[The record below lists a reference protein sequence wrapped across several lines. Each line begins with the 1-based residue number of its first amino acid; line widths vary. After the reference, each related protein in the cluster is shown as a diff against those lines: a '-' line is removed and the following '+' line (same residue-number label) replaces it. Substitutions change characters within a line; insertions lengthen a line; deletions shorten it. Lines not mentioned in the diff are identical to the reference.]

1 MINWPTKKLLH
12 IAPALALFFAVLSPM
27 PAQSSVTE
35 SCVGNLCTVT
45 FSFSGQMQTFTPPV
59 NAKNLTF
66 EVAGA
71 QGGKSGGGGGK
82 VTGGLIEIPEVLYIF
97 VGGAGDSGANM
108 PGGFNGGGT
117 AGSGSG
123 VEGSGGGATD
133 IRTAQDLSS
142 RIVVA
147 GGGGGRGAGLG
158 SGGGSG
164 GALVALNGRT
174 GQGIGGGGGS
184 QSSGGLG
191 GGANG
196 SGSPGAVG
204 SLGIG
209 GQGGS
214 SSLFGGGGGGGGY
227 FGGGGGGS
235 DTDSCCTD
243 AGGGGGG
250 SSFADPAMV
259 SNVVHSQGIWP
270 GSGQVVIRYQ
280 LAPVVL
286 GITSEV
292 SGQQATFGIQFNGQV
307 SGFETSDVQLTH
319 SAGICASAALS
330 GSGANYQVVY
340 SGCDQGQLSIAIK
353 PEAVSNSEVTGP
365 IESFSSSTLLIDTIA
380 PSASWGET
388 TQAGSVLEF
397 TEPIQSLVVS
407 AIEFTAASQSCT
419 LSGIIQQSAESWQ
432 VSTAGCEQ
440 SDFTLHLRSLSV
452 SDLNGN
458 QGPTSIITTNF
469 TAEVPE
475 PPAPEVIDEP
485 DPEPS
490 EEPTEETTPDPIDAP
505 SEPVEQQPEPD
516 LETEGS
522 PVATESVVRDEP
534 TYSEQQEPEPE
545 PEPEPIESVV
555 VVIPGDEDQSPP
567 ISGPQVQIELV
578 PEPLYEANPP
588 ELPVAQTLP
597 EQPIF
602 QSPPASSLPQAS
614 KTVTIPAQSFQP
626 GIDQNGWLF
635 GFLGMGLF
643 ALVAGV
649 IVARRGIPGAL
660 AS

>member
-1 MINWPTKKLLH
+1 MNNWPTKKLLH
-12 IAPALALFFAVLSPM
+12 ILPALALCFAVLSPA
-27 PAQSSVTE
+27 PAQATVTE

-66 EVAGA
+66 EAAGA

-82 VTGGLIEIPEVLYIF
+82 VTGSLIEIPEVLYIF

-184 QSSGGLG
+184 QLSGGFG

-196 SGSPGAVG
+196 SGSPGAAG
-204 SLGIG
+204 SLGVG

-214 SSLFGGGGGGGGY
+214 SSLYGGGGGGGGY

-235 DTDSCCTD
+235 DTDSCCSD

-250 SSFADPAMV
+250 SSFADQAIV

-286 GITSEV
+286 GITSEI
-292 SGQQATFGIQFNGQV
+292 SGDQATFGIQFNGQV
-307 SGFETSDVQLTH
+307 SGFETSDLELNHTLG
-319 SAGICASAALS
+319 SCLSSSIS
-330 GSGANYQVVY
+330 GSGANYQVVF

-353 PEAVSNSEVTGP
+353 PDAVSNSETSGP
-365 IESFSSSTLLIDTIA
+365 IELFSSSTLLIDTIS
-380 PSASWGET
+380 PSASWGDI
-388 TQAGSVLEF
+388 TQTGSVLEF
-397 TEPIQSLVVS
+397 TEPIQSLELE
-407 AIEFTAASQSCT
+407 AIEFSAASQSCS
-419 LSGIIQQSAESWQ
+419 LSGLVQQSATSWQ
-432 VSTAGCEQ
+432 VSTSGCEQ
-440 SDFTLHLRSLSV
+440 SDFTLLLKALSV
-452 SDLNGN
+452 SDANGN
-458 QGPTSIITTNF
+458 QGPVSTITTNF
-469 TAEVPE
+469 SAEVPE

-485 DPEPS
+485 APETS
-490 EEPTEETTPDPIDAP
+490 EEPAEETTLEPIDPP
-505 SEPVEQQPEPD
+505 SEPDVQQPEPD

-534 TYSEQQEPEPE
+534 SYSQPQEPEPG
-545 PEPEPIESVV
+545 PIESVLA
-555 VVIPGDEDQSPP
+555 VIPGADEQLPP
-567 ISGPQVQIELV
+567 ISGPQVQIEVL
-578 PEPLYEANPP
+578 PEPLYESNPP
-588 ELPVAQTLP
+588 ELQVDQALP
-597 EQPIF
+597 EQPSF

-614 KTVTIPAQSFQP
+614 QTVTIPAQSFQP
-626 GIDQNGWLF
+626 GIGQNGWLF
-635 GFLGMGLF
+635 GFLAMGLF
-643 ALVAGV
+643 ALVAGL
-649 IVARRGIPGAL
+649 IVARRGIPGVL
-660 AS
+660 SS